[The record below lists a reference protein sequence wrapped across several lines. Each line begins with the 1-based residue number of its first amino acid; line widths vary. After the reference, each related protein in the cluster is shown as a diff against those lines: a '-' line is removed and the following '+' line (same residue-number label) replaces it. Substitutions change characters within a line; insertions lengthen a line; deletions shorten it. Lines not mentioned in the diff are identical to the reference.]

1 MEVAAESRRIVL
13 ALAFLLPAA
22 PAWADVLT
30 NHMNAVTV
38 RVLCLPAE
46 GEPESGSGFVV
57 GSGSHVVTN
66 WHVVSCTAERGQ
78 VGVLLDAGAGDAI
91 EARVRAHDADK
102 DLAVLRLERRIDRP
116 DARFAVFATLNQRDP
131 VVAVGFPGDADEMGD
146 LAALSAST
154 MTEGVIGRLL
164 PPPADSTG
172 GARLIQVSAAIN
184 PGNSGGPL
192 FDAAGRVIGIN
203 TLKALAAVP
212 TLSADGRGLAV
223 QRVVTGEGLGWAVAS
238 DELLP
243 LLDRLGLDYAV
254 STRRLGAIG
263 LFWQRQPGLATMLV
277 LLLVAALGGGGWLV
291 ARAGGRGLRASGP
304 AARPQP
310 NPSPSA
316 QIQRPVLRGLSG
328 PYAGASDPARSGAG
342 GDRSRSGAGA
352 AGAAGALHGDQP
364 ASCSGDVPDRAGG
377 LRAGG
382 LLVDQWG
389 LSDDGRGRRT
399 AFAARS
405 DLFAGIRRALL
416 SRHAGDRVSGR
427 PRNQPLSADR
437 PMLGFKHCSTR
448 CHRQS
453 SQCRSAR

>member
-1 MEVAAESRRIVL
+1 VILHHLHCLSLSSFYAGAWKPEALEAAEASARLRWIVL

-22 PAWADVLT
+22 STWADTLT

-57 GSGSHVVTN
+57 GGGSHVVTN
-66 WHVVSCTAERGQ
+66 WHVVSCTAESGQ
-78 VGVLLDAGAGDAI
+78 VGILLDAGAGDAI

-116 DARFAVFATLNQRDP
+116 DARFAAFATLSQRDP
-131 VVAVGFPGDADEMGD
+131 VVAVGFPGDADGMGD

-164 PPPADSTG
+164 PPPADSARA
-172 GARLIQVSAAIN
+172 ARLIQVSAAIN

-203 TLKALAAVP
+203 TMKALAAVP

-263 LFWQRQPGLATMLV
+263 LFWQRQPGLATTLV

-328 PYAGASDPARSGAG
+328 PYAGATIPLDQGPVAIGRDPALARLVLPAHCTAISQRHALVTYQAG
-342 GDRSRSGAGA
+342 QAGFGLEDCWSTNGVFLMTGEGDGQRLPPGQSLSAG
-352 AGAAGALHGDQP
+352 
-364 ASCSGDVPDRAGG
+364 
-377 LRAGG
+377 
-382 LLVDQWG
+382 
-389 LSDDGRGRRT
+389 T
-399 AFAARS
+399 
-405 DLFAGIRRALL
+405 RRALL
-416 SRHAGDRVSGR
+416 SRHA
-427 PRNQPLSADR
+427 
-437 PMLGFKHCSTR
+437 
-448 CHRQS
+448 
-453 SQCRSAR
+453 